1 MEAKRSWVALAV
13 GLVVLTVPASA
24 SGALTIGAN
33 PLPPRTSVITSG
45 GARIFTNDV
54 VPGVEL
60 ASPID
65 GVVVRWRVRRGS
77 GPGVMIADTITLR
90 VLRPTGQTNEFT
102 AVGTS
107 EPHMVPGGSND
118 PVNVYE
124 YPTQLPIAA
133 GDRVGLGTT
142 VGEFTAL
149 STAGASYLTR
159 INALTDGQTATF
171 AAGAFPN
178 QQVLINADIEP
189 DCDQDGFGDET
200 QDPELTGPNCPPPT
214 PPPTPQ
220 PEAGDSTAPEAT
232 ITKRPKDK
240 TTNRTA
246 TFEFTGTDARAI
258 SGFQCKFDGQPFAP
272 CTSPYTLRVKKGRG
286 VKKGRHT
293 FQVQAID
300 QAGNVGSPATDTWK
314 RKKKRRR

>member
-1 MEAKRSWVALAV
+1 MEAKRSGVVLGV
-13 GLVVLTVPASA
+13 GLLVLAIPGSA
-24 SGALTIGAN
+24 GGALTIGTN
-33 PLPPRTSVITSG
+33 PLPQRSAVTSSA

-77 GPGVMIADTITLR
+77 GPGVMVADTITLR
-90 VLRPTGQTNEFT
+90 VLRPTGQTDEFT

-107 EPHMVPGGSND
+107 DPHMVPGGSND

-142 VGEFTAL
+142 AGAFTAL
-149 STAGASYLTR
+149 VTAGASYLTR
-159 INALTDGQTATF
+159 INALPDGQTATF

-178 QQVLINADIEP
+178 QQVLINADIES
-189 DCDQDGFGDET
+189 DCDNDGFGDET

-214 PPPTPQ
+214 PQ
-220 PEAGDSTAPEAT
+220 PEAGDSTAPETT
-232 ITKRPKDK
+232 ITKRPNDK
-240 TTNRTA
+240 TENRTA
-246 TFEFTGTDARAI
+246 IFEFTGTDARAI
-258 SGFQCKFDGQPFAP
+258 SGFQCKFDATAFAP
-272 CTSPYTLRVKKGRG
+272 CNSPYTIRVKKGKG
-286 VKKGRHT
+286 IKKGKHT
-293 FQVQAID
+293 FQVRAID

-314 RKKKRRR
+314 RKKNK